1 MMDFSQKLTSPR
13 AAKKF
18 IFDLC
23 KNDLAFHF
31 DDDVKDTFNSQFSEL
46 QIAQLE
52 TRLDEIYKLLE
63 DPFKYLVKYLKKFDA
78 KN

>member
-1 MMDFSQKLTSPR
+1 MDFSQKLTSPR

-23 KNDLAFHF
+23 QNDLDFHF
-31 DDDVKDTFNSQFSEL
+31 DDDPLDIPCFSRAEALDIKKRVAEL
-46 QIAQLE
+46 FQY
-52 TRLDEIYKLLE
+52 LD
-63 DPFKYLVKYLKKFDA
+63 DPFKYYI

>member
-31 DDDVKDTFNSQFSEL
+31 DDDVKDTRQDIAPSETA
-46 QIAQLE
+46 QDTTVNDPGGIAQDEKISRE
-52 TRLDEIYKLLE
+52 TL
-63 DPFKYLVKYLKKFDA
+63 FS
-78 KN
+78 